1 MAARGGKTFVEEMRS
16 IAMKFHVGEFM
27 DGKWEPTLEGYL
39 QSLVDSQIVFATL
52 ENIVLEAK
60 HLAYVEL
67 RNTGLERKEKIEK
80 DVIWFQEQGYPIP
93 TPSPSGIAYSSY
105 LEGISMGDPAA
116 FVCHF
121 YNIYFAHTAG
131 GRIIG
136 KKVSNKLLKNHEL
149 NFYKWDGELGQLM
162 QNARERLNQ
171 IAQNWSTEERRHCLE
186 ETKTSFHY
194 SLQIL
199 NSIWR

>member
-1 MAARGGKTFVEEMRS
+1 MNGGFVEEMKK
-16 IAMKFHVGEFM
+16 IAMEFHVGEFM

-39 QSLVDSQIVFATL
+39 QFLVDSQMVFGTLQKIV
-52 ENIVLEAK
+52 IEAK
-60 HLAYVEL
+60 NPAYEAL
-67 RNTGLERKEKIEK
+67 RNTGLERKENVEK
-80 DVIWFQEQGYPIP
+80 DAMWFQEEGYLIP
-93 TPSPSGIAYSSY
+93 KPSPSGIAYSSY
-105 LEGISMGDPAA
+105 LEGISIADPAA

-136 KKVSNKLLKNHEL
+136 KKVSKKLLKNHEL
-149 NFYKWDGELGQLM
+149 NFYKWDGELSLLM
-162 QNARERLNQ
+162 HNARERLNQ
-171 IAQNWSTEERRHCLE
+171 IAQNWSKEERRHCLE

-194 SLQIL
+194 SFQIL